1 MMHAFRISECYLDFS
16 CMDAI
21 GPLNLAVFRTD
32 EIHRHNSRPQLCK
45 PINLLQFMRAAQLS
59 YRWNVRLRNVR
70 LTSTRSSAWRVDG
83 RLMALDFLP
92 CPRSFYYTATC
103 KVVCSLA
110 PSCRYY
116 LRSIRLFS
124 RRQFLSGA
132 LYLEL
137 HVFFFPSRLPNH

>member
-59 YRWNVRLRNVR
+59 YRLNRWNVRLRNVR
-70 LTSTRSSAWRVDG
+70 LTSTRS
-83 RLMALDFLP
+83 LDMYKLL
-92 CPRSFYYTATC
+92 YIVHNTA
-103 KVVCSLA
+103 S
-110 PSCRYY
+110 P
-116 LRSIRLFS
+116 
-124 RRQFLSGA
+124 
-132 LYLEL
+132 L
-137 HVFFFPSRLPNH
+137 HHAVA

>member
-1 MMHAFRISECYLDFS
+1 MYICNVMCVCVCMRTYMYVCMYVCIDVCICVCMYIRMYVCMYVCMYACMYVCMHACVYV
-16 CMDAI
+16 CMY
-21 GPLNLAVFRTD
+21 VCT
-32 EIHRHNSRPQLCK
+32 
-45 PINLLQFMRAAQLS
+45 
-59 YRWNVRLRNVR
+59 
-70 LTSTRSSAWRVDG
+70 SAWRVDG

-92 CPRSFYYTATC
+92 CPRSFYYAATC

-110 PSCRYY
+110 PSCRYH

>member
-59 YRWNVRLRNVR
+59 YRLNRWNVRLRNVR
-70 LTSTRSSAWRVDG
+70 LTSTRYC
-83 RLMALDFLP
+83 MA
-92 CPRSFYYTATC
+92 TAKHAC
-103 KVVCSLA
+103 A
-110 PSCRYY
+110 
-116 LRSIRLFS
+116 F
-124 RRQFLSGA
+124 
-132 LYLEL
+132 
-137 HVFFFPSRLPNH
+137 